1 MLNHARM
8 TRSRLYILLDA
19 FESDMRAILT
29 RYVLDH
35 LNEETA
41 LGNSFASANLRRESD
56 TAAEVAQPLVFYLDM
71 REAYDILNRHREVL
85 PTDVGREIKANTPS
99 MDVLVPIRNRI
110 MHGRPLHSEDAE
122 TAVGICQRFA
132 TRYWSNLQ
140 AMIARLINDPL
151 WEPAFER
158 HEAYSNKILHNLP
171 LPEYDETGL
180 IGRSE
185 ECRAIVKHLIR
196 RREPMITITG
206 EGGIGKTAVALEAAY
221 SLVDDP
227 DSPYECILW
236 SSLKTE
242 RLTSNGIE
250 EIANAVRDLTGATR
264 IIGSAIDS
272 DFQGGVRALA
282 EALEGIETLLII
294 DNLET
299 VHASEVIELYEALP
313 DGVTFLFT
321 SRLGVGQFE
330 RRMPLGPLSDRDA
343 TSLFRGFVRA
353 RAIDRLAGL
362 SQETVREVVSRL
374 RNSPLAIRWYV
385 LSVEAGQQ
393 PLPTL
398 TTQDDLI
405 DFCVTSVYNAM
416 STNARSVLA
425 ILFAVERSVTFDEL
439 AILAEIEIDD
449 LRRSVQE
456 VTNGSLVKLERDGE
470 SPLVSRISLTE
481 AAFSYLRRR
490 KPPNRSVV
498 DSVLARE
505 QEFRKGAELRRIDE
519 QERSLSPRVVR
530 TRSKADEPA
539 AHILRRSLL
548 YSKNGDLENALQQID
563 RARSLNPDYWEIDR
577 VDGFILS
584 SLGQV
589 DQATTAYLS
598 ALRKADETG
607 KAVVSYYLAGH
618 LARKAHEPDRAIHY
632 ARAAH
637 EQFDTPDTAQ
647 ALGTYLIWIREFA
660 EGQAYL
666 EAALERAEGRSRLI
680 TLTSLVDSWRRW
692 SEYLL
697 DHERRVDDA
706 AQKAMAGFRSG
717 YLEICS
723 GVHDSRLI
731 GAVIENVKA
740 YTRCITVPGFDA
752 SHLDRQTLYM
762 LRELKTRPSLMQMHR
777 SAEYLPGSLRR
788 LLRASNAMIR
798 READELMRYYQSS
811 IPADTAPDD
820 TEPLLT
826 GHIVAWKGTYGFVAN
841 TRFPKG
847 IFFPAAA
854 VVNLD
859 ERGEDVDLTGRSV
872 QFKVGSEL
880 DGRPRSDWVELL

>member
-1 MLNHARM
+1 M

-35 LNEETA
+35 QDDEIA
-41 LGNSFASANLRRESD
+41 LGASFASANLRRESD
-56 TAAEVAQPLVFYLDM
+56 AIAEVTQPLVFYLDM

-85 PTDVGREIKANTPS
+85 PTDVGRELKSNTPS
-99 MDVLVPIRNRI
+99 MDLLVPIRNRI

-122 TAVGICQRFA
+122 TAVSICQRFT
-132 TRYWSNLQ
+132 TRYWSSLQ
-140 AMIARLINDPL
+140 KTIARLISDPL

-158 HEAYSNKILHNLP
+158 HEAYSSKILHNLP

-185 ECRAIVKHLIR
+185 ECQAIAKHLIR
-196 RREPMITITG
+196 RREPMVTITG
-206 EGGIGKTAVALEAAY
+206 EGGIGKTAIALEVAY
-221 SLVDDP
+221 SLADNP

-242 RLTSNGIE
+242 RLTANGIE
-250 EIANAVRDLTGATR
+250 EITNAVRDMTGAAR

-272 DFQGGVRALA
+272 DFQGGTRALS
-282 EALEGIETLLII
+282 EALEGIETLLVV

-313 DGVTFLFT
+313 DTVTFLFT
-321 SRLGVGQFE
+321 SRLGIGQFE

-343 TSLFRGFVRA
+343 ISLFRGFVRA
-353 RAIDRLAGL
+353 RAIDRLAAL
-362 SQETVREVVSRL
+362 SQDTVREIVSRL

-385 LSVEAGQQ
+385 LAVEAGQQ
-393 PLPTL
+393 PLPAL
-398 TTQDDLI
+398 TAQDDLI
-405 DFCVTSVYNAM
+405 DFCVTSVYDAM
-416 STNARSVLA
+416 SANARSVLS

-449 LRRSVQE
+449 LRKSVQE
-456 VTNGSLVKLERDGE
+456 ITNGSLVRLERDGE

-490 KPPNRSVV
+490 KPPKRSVV

-505 QEFRKGAELRRIDE
+505 QEFRKEAELRRIDE

-530 TRSKADEPA
+530 TRSKTDEPA

-548 YSKNGDLENALQQID
+548 FSKNGDLEKALIQIE

-577 VDGFILS
+577 VEGFILS
-584 SLGQV
+584 SVGQV

-598 ALRKADETG
+598 AFRKADDTG

-618 LARKAHEPDRAIHY
+618 LARKAHEPDRAILY
-632 ARAAH
+632 AKTAH
-637 EQFDTPDTAQ
+637 QHFDTPDTAQ
-647 ALGTYLIWIREFA
+647 ALGNYLIWIREFA
-660 EGQAYL
+660 DGQSYL
-666 EAALERAEGRSRLI
+666 ESALERAEGRSRLI
-680 TLTSLVDSWRRW
+680 ALTSLVDSWRRW

-706 AQKAMAGFRSG
+706 AQKAMAGFRIG
-717 YLEICS
+717 YLEICA
-723 GVHDSRLI
+723 GVHDSRLF
-731 GAVIENVKA
+731 GAVIENVKS
-740 YTRCITVPGFDA
+740 YTRCISVTGFDA
-752 SHLDRQTLYM
+752 SHLERQTLYM
-762 LRELKTRPSLMQMHR
+762 LRELKARPNLFQMSR
-777 SAEYLPGSLRR
+777 ATEYLPGCLRR
-788 LLRASNAMIR
+788 LLRASNPLIR
-798 READELMRYYQSS
+798 READELIRYYQS
-811 IPADTAPDD
+811 TVPDD
-820 TEPLLT
+820 GTTNDNDGLQA
-826 GHIVAWKGTYGFVAN
+826 GQVISWKGTYGFVAN
-841 TRFPKG
+841 VQFPKG

-854 VVNLD
+854 VVNLIK
-859 ERGEDVDLTGRSV
+859 RGEDVDLTGRSV
-872 QFKVGSEL
+872 HFKAGREL